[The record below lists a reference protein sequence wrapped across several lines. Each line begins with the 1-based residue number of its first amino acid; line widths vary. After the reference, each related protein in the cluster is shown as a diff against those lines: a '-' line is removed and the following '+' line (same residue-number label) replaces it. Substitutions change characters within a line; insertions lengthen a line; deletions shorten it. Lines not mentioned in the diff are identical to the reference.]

1 MNTRTNNLYKFVD
14 HYLQPHVQI
23 LSSYVKD
30 TSDFILN
37 SYRHKR
43 RHKGYTIS
51 IYGCE
56 ISICQYSHHGG
67 IDALKI
73 NKCSKWQTCRKNF
86 WSIFFPNINF
96 LILLF

>member
-1 MNTRTNNLYKFVD
+1 MRPVVNSMNTRTNNLSKFVD

-73 NKCSKWQTCRKNF
+73 NKCSK
-86 WSIFFPNINF
+86 
-96 LILLF
+96 